1 MITQQQLARFTEDL
15 KYIDPSLAK
24 FKYAVV
30 MPAAGRNLESIFRFE
45 RPSTT
50 DIKKH
55 AREVAEAISLIH
67 EANIIHGDIK
77 LMNVVR

>member
-1 MITQQQLARFTEDL
+1 
-15 KYIDPSLAK
+15 
-24 FKYAVV
+24 

-45 RPSTT
+45 RPSKE

-55 AREVAEAISLIH
+55 AKEVAEAISFIH
-67 EANIIHGDIK
+67 KANIIHGDIK